1 MKKNIDLSGRTR
13 ASKIGVLILLA
24 FVGCFMALPL
34 VYSAMQA
41 FKPAEE
47 LFMFPPRF
55 FVRRP
60 SWDNFRDLVKVTTTS
75 IVPFG
80 RYVCNTVFCTVII
93 TVVNVI
99 LASMGG
105 FALGKGRFPGSKVM
119 VRIIITSLL
128 FTSQVTG
135 IIQYVIMAKLYMIDT
150 YWAVLLPHLA
160 TPMSLFLMVQF
171 MGQVPDALI
180 EAAKIDGAGLFATWA
195 RIVMPNVKPAWLTLM
210 MFAFQSSWN
219 LTSTNL
225 IYSEEMKMLPTALT
239 QITSSGITYA
249 GAGAASVFILM
260 LPPIIMFGFLQSSMI
275 KTMAHSGIKG

>member
-1 MKKNIDLSGRTR
+1 MKKGLSLSDR
-13 ASKIGVLILLA
+13 ALGSKIGVLLILAL
-24 FVGCFMALPL
+24 VGCFMALPL

-93 TVVNVI
+93 TVFNVV
-99 LASMGG
+99 LASMAG
-105 FALGKGRFPGSKVM
+105 FALAKGHFPGSRLM

-171 MGQVPDALI
+171 MGQVPDSLI
-180 EAAKIDGAGLFATWA
+180 EAANIDGANLFVIWSKV
-195 RIVMPNVKPAWLTLM
+195 VMPNVKPAWLTLA

-219 LTSTNL
+219 LTSLNL

-239 QITSSGITYA
+239 QITSSGVTYA

-260 LPPIIMFGFLQSSMI
+260 LPPIIMFAILQSSMI